1 MLLFIRIRNSDTIS
15 PITIQIHLMLLFI
28 LYFIP
33 SRFLILHSNT
43 SHVIVYPLYYRSQS
57 LLYYHSNTS
66 HVIVYRITSVSH
78 FPRNLYSNTSHVIVY
93 PGRGEYY
100 FWNLQFKYISCYCLS
115 CIGSWLY
122 ISDVIQIHLML
133 LFISFCSRQSSQT
146 PYSNTSHVIVYLFP
160 HHKIPVSNAYSNTSH
175 VIVYL
180 PSARRSNVRVSNSN
194 TSHVIVYRRRKTGRI
209 QKVLFKYISCYCL
222 SCA

>member
-175 VIVYL
+175 VIVY
-180 PSARRSNVRVSNSN
+180 PVGGPY
-194 TSHVIVYRRRKTGRI
+194 TVIPH
-209 QKVLFKYISCYCL
+209 LFKYISC
-222 SCA
+222 